1 MPTYL
6 ITYHGGPGMPTDPG
20 AAQQMLAA
28 FQAWVAGTGDAMRD
42 PGAPLGAAKTVSAS
56 SVGDGQAEAAVSGYS
71 VIEAPT
77 LDDAVELVRDHPF
90 LTRGGTLQVSE
101 SLSVGP

>member
-6 ITYHGGPGMPTDPG
+6 ITYHGGPGMPTDPA

-28 FQAWVAGTGDAMRD
+28 FRAWVAETGDAMRD
-42 PGAPLGAAKTVSAS
+42 PGAPLGGAKTVSAD
-56 SVGDGQAEAAVSGYS
+56 SVAEGQAEAAVSGYT

-77 LDDAVELVRDHPF
+77 LDAAVELVRGHPF
-90 LTRGGTLQVSE
+90 LTRGGSLQVNE
-101 SLSVGP
+101 SLSVGA